1 MNRYMK
7 SGHLLIAALLVLPV
21 FFSCGGKEEPVT
33 PVTPVNPSNPDKPST
48 PDTPPVPPTPTEPE
62 IETRR
67 TFNFDDNIISTNGSG
82 DFVAVLKKGIVTRA
96 NGRPDIFS
104 GSFTFDKTTKTF
116 SYSKVGKI
124 EILEDKRVAFTP
136 AGGTRTEYSAKETE
150 IVSDEN
156 AAANR
161 LNGSWVVEETI
172 LDYRGG
178 NYTFAGLD
186 LNEVEAKA
194 REAGYEFKTHL
205 DPEMVVTK
213 IIITDSLLGAEF
225 KNGQVYAAEHTLRQG
240 NEFKFS
246 EFTKDLEGT
255 ASVQFV
261 EDKCFITVDT
271 TVDEFPAH
279 LIVRL
284 APKK

>member
-1 MNRYMK
+1 MK
-7 SGHLLIAALLVLPV
+7 IAHLLMAALLVLPV
-21 FFSCGGKEEPVT
+21 FSSCGGKEEPVK
-33 PVTPVNPSNPDKPST
+33 PVTPVNPDKPSNPNT
-48 PDTPPVPPTPTEPE
+48 PSNPDTPPTPPEPE

-67 TFNFDDNIISTNGSG
+67 TFSFDGNIISTNGSG
-82 DFVAVLKKGIVTRA
+82 DFVAVLKKGVVTRA
-96 NGRPDIFS
+96 NGRPDIFT
-104 GSFTFDKTTKTF
+104 GSFSFDKTTKTF
-116 SYSKVGKI
+116 SYTKVGKI
-124 EILEDKRVAFTP
+124 EMLEDKSIAFTP
-136 AGGTRTEYSAKETE
+136 VGGARTEYSTKETE
-150 IVSDEN
+150 IVTDEN

-172 LDYRGG
+172 LDYRGA

-225 KNGQVYAAEHTLRQG
+225 KNGQAYAAEHTLRQG

-246 EFTKDLEGT
+246 EFTKDLDGT

-261 EDKCFITVDT
+261 DDKCFITVDT